1 MIVNGASKVK
11 FIPDKFCALGNLKQ
25 GLIVVLF
32 HRRVAPHLFE
42 LVKLT
47 AFRHHYVNNDVH
59 VIDQDPLQVLLSFV
73 MIRGFAAVL
82 FDGIF
87 YGLGDCP
94 DLGLVI
100 RFANDEKIGNSFGY
114 FPEVERYYVLTLLT
128 LYCPN
133 NGFVD
138 FRIPV

>member
-1 MIVNGASKVK
+1 MN
-11 FIPDKFCALGNLKQ
+11 
-25 GLIVVLF
+25 
-32 HRRVAPHLFE
+32 
-42 LVKLT
+42 
-47 AFRHHYVNNDVH
+47 YDVH

-73 MIRGFAAVL
+73 MIGRFAAVL

-87 YGLGDCP
+87 YGIGDSP
-94 DLGLVI
+94 DLGLAI